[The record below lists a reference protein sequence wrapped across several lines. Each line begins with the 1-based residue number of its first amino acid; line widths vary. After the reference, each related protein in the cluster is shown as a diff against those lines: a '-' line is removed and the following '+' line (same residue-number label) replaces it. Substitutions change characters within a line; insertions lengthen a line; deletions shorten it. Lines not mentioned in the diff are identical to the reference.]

1 MDVKILE
8 AKDGVDS
15 MDLVIKG
22 EVDFGIAMSD
32 LILHRAK
39 GQPVVALASIF
50 QHSPLIILTPKAS
63 RIENI
68 HALKRKRIAME
79 AHSAE
84 LLAYFEFEGV
94 PLKEIEIFP
103 HEFSVSNLISGKV
116 DAISA
121 YSTDEPFVLLNTG
134 IEYNVFSPRS
144 AGIDFYGDTLFAS
157 EKKVH

>member
-15 MDLVIKG
+15 MGQVINGKA
-22 EVDFGIAMSD
+22 DFGIAMSD

-63 RIENI
+63 GIENI

-84 LLAYFEFEGV
+84 LLAYFEYEGV
-94 PLKEIEIFP
+94 PLTEIEVSP
-103 HEFSVSNLISGKV
+103 HEFSVSNLISGRV
-116 DAISA
+116 DAISV
-121 YSTDEPFVLLNTG
+121 YSTAGL
-134 IEYNVFSPRS
+134 YPR
-144 AGIDFYGDTLFAS
+144 TT
-157 EKKVH
+157 V